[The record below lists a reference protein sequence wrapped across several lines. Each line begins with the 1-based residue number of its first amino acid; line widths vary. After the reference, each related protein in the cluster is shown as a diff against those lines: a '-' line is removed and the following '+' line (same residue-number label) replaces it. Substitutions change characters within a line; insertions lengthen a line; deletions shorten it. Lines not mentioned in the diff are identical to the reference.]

1 MSVLKLFFLLRQ
13 NSEEN
18 KLIYTDIFNEY
29 TVEIEKYIEAALV
42 QVDLREIVPFLQ
54 MTNCRKCQISTWTY
68 FWKS

>member
-1 MSVLKLFFLLRQ
+1 MWIQIASIFQ

-42 QVDLREIVPFLQ
+42 QVYFREIV
-54 MTNCRKCQISTWTY
+54 
-68 FWKS
+68 